1 MGDAGRSGAEVV
13 VIGGGVIG
21 CSTAYQLA
29 RRGVQ
34 VTLVEAREV
43 ACAASGASA
52 GGVRQ
57 QGRDPRELP
66 IAMRAIA
73 MWPSLG
79 DELQAD
85 LEYYQQGH
93 LTLVADESD
102 LPWLETRVAE
112 QRAAGLD
119 LRMVYGDDLREVV
132 PGVHPAMLAGAYC
145 PSDGHAMPIRTT
157 RAFAEAAVRHGARLL
172 ERTPVSRIVTD
183 SGRVRSVETLD
194 GVIPAD
200 WVVLAAG
207 AWSPELCQSAGFS
220 VPIQVRAPQMLLTT
234 PLPHALDPVV
244 GCVGRLLSLKQL
256 RYGNYLIGGGWPAS
270 VYMDRPT
277 PIGLNRHDSITGSA
291 NASCGVWPDL
301 LRTGVLRVWSGLEA
315 ETSDVVPILGPV
327 PQVEGLL
334 LATGFSGHG
343 FALAPYVGVLLA
355 DQITTGT
362 TAMPIDDLMLTRF
375 EGAPA

>member
-1 MGDAGRSGAEVV
+1 MRETERFGAEVV

-29 RRGVQ
+29 RRGVR

-73 MWPSLG
+73 MWPSLS

-93 LTLVADESD
+93 LTVVADESD
-102 LPWLETRVAE
+102 LPWLEARVAE

-119 LRMVYGDDLREVV
+119 LRMVYADDLREIV
-132 PGVHPAMLAGAYC
+132 PGVHPAMLAGVYC

-157 RAFAEAAVRHGARLL
+157 RALADAAVRHGARLL
-172 ERTPVSRIVTD
+172 ERTPVSRIVTG
-183 SGRVRSVETLD
+183 SGRVRGVETPD
-194 GVIPAD
+194 GVIAAD

-207 AWSPELCQSAGFS
+207 AWSPELCASAGFS
-220 VPIQVRAPQMLLTT
+220 VPIHVRAPQMLLTT
-234 PLPHALDPVV
+234 PLPHVLDPVV

-270 VYMDRPT
+270 VYMDRPR
-277 PIGLNRHDSITGSA
+277 PIGLTQHDSITGSA
-291 NASCGVWPDL
+291 RVSSSVWPDL
-301 LRTGVLRVWSGLEA
+301 LRTEVLRVWSGLEA
-315 ETSDVVPILGPV
+315 ETTDVVPILGPV
-327 PQVEGLL
+327 PQLEGLL

-343 FALAPYVGVLLA
+343 FALAPYIGVLMA
-355 DQITTGT
+355 DLITTGD
-362 TAMPIDDLMLTRF
+362 TAIPLDDLALTRF
-375 EGAPA
+375 EGVTA